1 MTMQFGLTN
10 SAPCGYL
17 TDQQERLAVM
27 VEDAHQPTTPA
38 HYQLLLERGF
48 RRSHNDLYRPWCDHC
63 QACQSLRVDVSAF
76 KPSRS
81 QKRVLAKNRDLELT
95 TQGQFG
101 TEQQELFCDFINQR
115 HQDGAMYPPHPDR
128 FLDWVSCDWLEP
140 IWLEWRS
147 AGKLVAVAV
156 CDRLP
161 QALSAMYTFF
171 DPAQSQRSLGT
182 FCVLQQL
189 ELARQWHIPWLY
201 LGYQIDDCQK
211 MNYKAK
217 FKPNERYIGNR
228 WEKELK
234 S

>member
-1 MTMQFGLTN
+1 MTMQFGLTS

-17 TDQQERLAVM
+17 PDQQERLAVM
-27 VEDAHQPTTPA
+27 VEDAQQATTPA

-63 QACQSLRVDVSAF
+63 QACQSLRVDVAGF
-76 KPSRS
+76 QPSRS
-81 QKRVLAKNRDLELT
+81 QKRVLAKNQDLELT
-95 TQGQFG
+95 IGGKFG
-101 TEQQELFCDFINQR
+101 AEQQALFCDFINQR
-115 HQDGAMYPPHPDR
+115 HQDGAMYPPQPDR
-128 FLDWVSCDWLEP
+128 FLDWVSCDWLDP
-140 IWLEWRS
+140 VWLQWHSNET
-147 AGKLVAVAV
+147 LVAVAV

-182 FCVLQQL
+182 FCVLKQL
-189 ELARQWHIPWLY
+189 ELAKQWQIPWLY